1 MGELS
6 LLAPST
12 PSTTSTD
19 LILLVLEEQSNPS
32 KPKYGSEFR
41 MWVLG
46 MRTAHWVTQ
55 QVPGEVRAVTAES
68 HGLKSQLHCSNQP
81 HGQEVTSILPR
92 FGKQK
97 KVDRFLYFPG
107 LSEGPPENSTLLPFQ
122 SCILL
127 KCWLDHL
134 RWVLEFP
141 DIEVWSTASKSNH
154 SAISPQSAKCEAISQ
169 TLFSAYWLLN
179 TECRNSHLP
188 PALMWQ
194 TQLSSCAVPVVLTD
208 TGQK

>member
-19 LILLVLEEQSNPS
+19 LISLVLEEQSNPS
-32 KPKYGSEFR
+32 EPKYGSEFR

-46 MRTAHWVTQ
+46 MRTAELRKAHWVTQ

-81 HGQEVTSILPR
+81 HGQEVISILPR

-107 LSEGPPENSTLLPFQ
+107 LSEGPPENSISTLLPFQ

-127 KCWLDHL
+127 KC
-134 RWVLEFP
+134 
-141 DIEVWSTASKSNH
+141 
-154 SAISPQSAKCEAISQ
+154 
-169 TLFSAYWLLN
+169 
-179 TECRNSHLP
+179 
-188 PALMWQ
+188 
-194 TQLSSCAVPVVLTD
+194 
-208 TGQK
+208 